1 MGDIVGVLA
10 ALRLA
15 SQLRSSVRVF
25 NDMRKMRVWQDA
37 DLGA

>member
-15 SQLRSSVRVF
+15 SQLMSSVWVF
-25 NDMRKMRVWQDA
+25 SDMRKTTVWQDA